1 MTEDQ
6 QKSLKM
12 LAVVAALLVL
22 LGLAVALMMPL
33 LSGFI
38 DTHFAPGLG
47 MREAAVIS
55 FFVTVI
61 TLVVFAVAAGDG
73 LLGELQF
80 ILGGFF
86 SFFLIFWLM
95 LAWIF

>member
-12 LAVVAALLVL
+12 LALVAALLVL

-38 DTHFAPGLG
+38 DAHFAPGLG
-47 MREAAVIS
+47 MRDAAVIS